1 MEYSTITSVSGISG
15 IPSVER
21 VSSLT
26 GALAPKTEK
35 ADGTLF
41 DSFLNGKC
49 VI

>member
-26 GALAPKTEK
+26 GALAPIT
-35 ADGTLF
+35 
-41 DSFLNGKC
+41 
-49 VI
+49 